1 MICCKNIVD
10 VAPPLKKIKCEHF
23 LQCSFADKYSNP
35 KPNLYVRN
43 VPTKNVLVLV
53 TWLIGYLS

>member
-53 TWLIGYLS
+53 T